1 METLQLKDQF
11 YWLGSL
17 DPNLRVFD
25 VVMHTEFGT
34 TYNAYFLKGSEKTAL
49 FETVKVKCWD
59 AYKKRVE
66 ALVDLTTID
75 YIIVDHTEPD
85 HAGSIEHLLK
95 LAPQA
100 KIVGSQA
107 ALRFLRAI
115 SNTEFEC
122 IPVSTGD
129 TLSLGDKTIEFI
141 SAPFLHWPDSIYS
154 YIVED
159 KTLVTCDSFGAI
171 TVLNLF

>member
-1 METLQLKDQF
+1 
-11 YWLGSL
+11 
-17 DPNLRVFD
+17 
-25 VVMHTEFGT
+25 MHT
-34 TYNAYFLKGSEKTAL
+34 
-49 FETVKVKCWD
+49 
-59 AYKKRVE
+59 KKRVE

-159 KTLVTCDSFGAI
+159 KTLVTCDSFGAHYSFEPILSSKI
-171 TVLNLF
+171 TRQDDYMSALKYYYNMIMGPF